1 MARYHPCNHGILCQK
16 YKDNYP
22 NPDIET
28 LGLAARGEFV
38 IGCRQLVR
46 YILVYM
52 PAKSYV

>member
-1 MARYHPCNHGILCQK
+1 MARYHPCKHGIVCQK

-28 LGLAARGEFV
+28 LLP
-38 IGCRQLVR
+38 RQLVR

>member
-1 MARYHPCNHGILCQK
+1 MRYYPCKHGILCQK